1 MGFCPKPSEC
11 KDNMS
16 TGVVSKGLILM
27 VNACYLLDLTIVLV
41 MTIPYTT
48 ILVTFM
54 FCSAN

>member
-1 MGFCPKPSEC
+1 
-11 KDNMS
+11 MS

>member
-1 MGFCPKPSEC
+1 MGFCPKPREC

-27 VNACYLLDLTIVLV
+27 VNACYLLDLTIE
-41 MTIPYTT
+41 PYTT

-54 FCSAN
+54 LYSAN